1 MRDFRDA
8 KAMAQTLRD
17 SLSHK
22 AMTISHSESLEL
34 VSKMLGL
41 SDWNTLAAVLQAG
54 RGDRAAPV
62 VGRTI
67 ARCPAMPLRD
77 VVPFPTATYP
87 FVFGREKSVQAVK
100 LAWERERE
108 LVLAV
113 QRQEA
118 VDEPGFDDVHQIG
131 VRAELLGVNVLPDGT
146 RLANA
151 RAIQRVAIRHWTVA
165 EGAFQAEVADIEEGS
180 VGDVTDL
187 VRRVVSRLDSH
198 AAAGKIPMPDV
209 HWFSFEPTRDPG
221 RVADTIA
228 ARLVLPIS
236 DRYELLATLD
246 PIARLERVDALL
258 DVSARPVSPL
268 LAKAKQRALREA
280 AQRHQMYAT
289 LEHLLLALIEDKNA
303 SAVMRDCGADLDA
316 LKNNLVQYLDN
327 EPKIAVVDD
336 LKRARPTPAFQRVE
350 HRAALQ
356 AQELGHPIV
365 TGAHMLL
372 AIFPETLS
380 PAARQLAEQG
390 VSQQRAAELVTRG
403 TGNASG

>member
-1 MRDFRDA
+1 
-8 KAMAQTLRD
+8 
-17 SLSHK
+17 
-22 AMTISHSESLEL
+22 
-34 VSKMLGL
+34 
-41 SDWNTLAAVLQAG
+41 
-54 RGDRAAPV
+54 
-62 VGRTI
+62 
-67 ARCPAMPLRD
+67 
-77 VVPFPTATYP
+77 
-87 FVFGREKSVQAVK
+87 
-100 LAWERERE
+100 
-108 LVLAV
+108 
-113 QRQEA
+113 
-118 VDEPGFDDVHQIG
+118 

-151 RAIQRVAIRHWTVA
+151 RAIRRVAIRHWTVA
-165 EGAFQAEVADIEEGS
+165 EGAFQAEVADIEEGP

-246 PIARLERVDALL
+246 PVARLERVDALL

-303 SAVMRDCGADLDA
+303 SALMRDCGADLDA
-316 LKNNLVQYLDN
+316 LKNNLVRYLDN

-365 TGAHMLL
+365 TGGHMLL
-372 AIFPETLS
+372 AIFPETQSL
-380 PAARQLAEQG
+380 AARQLAEQG
-390 VSQQRAAELVTRG
+390 VSQQRAAELVARG
-403 TGNASG
+403 TGNSSG